1 MGTFVRY
8 VGGMANHRLR
18 SALAAHDMTTT
29 GLAAAVG
36 VDPKSVER
44 WLTQDRIPHRGTRAR
59 VATALGHEETYLWP
73 SLRMGPGTTSAT
85 SSELTTVWPTRDSIP
100 GDVWRSLSS
109 RVRRRLDVLVYSGGF
124 VVEAFGLPREIRRMT
139 ANDGRVRILLGDA
152 ESDEVRRRGVAE
164 GFPTLP
170 VRAASTLDYLRDVRG
185 LPGVEVRVH
194 DVPLYAS
201 IYRFDDDMLVNPHTH
216 GIGAKD
222 SPVFHYERVGA
233 DGLFGYY
240 EKAFDRVW
248 ETAASPAPLG

>member
-8 VGGMANHRLR
+8 VGGMPNHRLR

-44 WLTQDRIPHRGTRAR
+44 WLTQDRVPHRGTRAR
-59 VATALGHEETYLWP
+59 VATALGHDETYLWP
-73 SLRMGPGTTSAT
+73 SLRMGPGTTAAT
-85 SSELTTVWPTRDSIP
+85 SSELVTLWPTRDSIP
-100 GDVWRSLSS
+100 GDVWRALSS
-109 RVRRRLDVLVYSGGF
+109 RVSRRLDMLVYSGGF
-124 VVEAFGLPREIRRMT
+124 VVEAFGIPREIRRM
-139 ANDGRVRILLGDA
+139 AAADGQVRILLGDPVS
-152 ESDEVRRRGVAE
+152 EEVRRRGVAE
-164 GFPTLP
+164 GLPTLP
-170 VRAASTLDYLRDVRG
+170 ARTASTLDYLRDVRT
-185 LPGVEVRVH
+185 LPGVEIRVH

-222 SPVFHYERVGA
+222 SPVFHYERVGSG
-233 DGLFGYY
+233 GLFGYY

-248 ETAASPAPLG
+248 ETARSPAPIG